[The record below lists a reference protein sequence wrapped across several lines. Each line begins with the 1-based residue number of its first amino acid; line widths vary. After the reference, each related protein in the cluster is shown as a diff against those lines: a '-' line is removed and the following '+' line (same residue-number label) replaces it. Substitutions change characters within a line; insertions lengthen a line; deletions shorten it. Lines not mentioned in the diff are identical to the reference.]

1 MWKKSIDFISF
12 KSLIS
17 SLIYED
23 NNSESLICSDL
34 ESIDDEVKS
43 CDADSSALARYVLAL
58 LKKEKPI
65 NDLKNVMVEQLDVF
79 LAEETKPFVE
89 RLFNAITSEEYLPTM
104 PTPATDNAA
113 DNNNPAAAII
123 GTDRE
128 LTPPLDDTKTK
139 ELFNKIEE
147 SNSTPNNSTAGG
159 EIVTEALTT
168 TEPITTDTLSPSSSS
183 AVPIAPPPP
192 LMGPTKSVSPFKATS
207 DKENQPRESRRR
219 RASLRSRSRSRSRS
233 NDRIS
238 RRSRSRDR
246 RQNEREKNTRQF
258 RNKSPPLHVDRRDRR
273 GPDRRRGPHM
283 NDERSPRVGFT
294 TKNRTKSHSASR
306 SRSPSVERRKG
317 GGGGGVSPS
326 GAMINRSP
334 VYSNE
339 NSKRQRC
346 RDFDEKGYCV
356 RGETCP
362 WDHGINPV
370 VFEGINNSALISMS
384 LREYNPD
391 APDLWSRGSS
401 SAVAPSGGN
410 AGNTSGGGSVGNP
423 FSSGPRNN
431 FSHKGGNGA
440 ISGVYPRAG
449 AGGAGFRP
457 SAPIFPFPLNAA
469 ATPLQRELIPVPVV
483 DANGSGGDISAS
495 QTKRRFELEDSVAI
509 AEGPSKRKL
518 PLSSRLGPRITN
530 IQNNCSLELRK
541 VPRGMNT
548 IAHLNNHFAKFGK
561 IVNIQI
567 SYDDDPE
574 AAIVTFS
581 THAEANVAYRSTEA
595 VLNNRFIKVFWHS
608 QQDGMGGSSGGNSQM
623 TNLMKDDGV
632 ASAPVNGSVRKN
644 SQYHLSNI
652 PAVPTPA
659 ADAAKT
665 PVSMPTTTPATP
677 TPATTTVSNSPTIV
691 AAAHVPPPSLRVKN
705 NTPRVTPATT
715 AIIRKKQEEQAK
727 AVVQLANGLRKRK
740 HELLQGYVKQM
751 KSAVELVERCEPNDP
766 QRIKTVET
774 IKILQATIDKLR
786 KEIATEQ
793 EQMAAQIQNQQPPVK
808 KTKEQQKKELLD
820 IELELFAQQQEGN
833 DTTAIQKRLEDLQR
847 SLGIGPGTK
856 PHFPLSGA
864 RSNKHIRPTLPAAG
878 STSVDRRPKSIVVT
892 GFASEDCDSILAHFK
907 SFGEVMKHDIEK
919 SIPQLIATYATRS
932 NAEQAVLRGKVF
944 KDKRLQIAWAPTV
957 QSSTSHQVNKSI
969 SDNNITEGKSIDKNV
984 TSNNN
989 GNSDMETTDTLPE
1002 LRLEDEEE
1010 DDESEDR
1017 SWRR

>member
-1 MWKKSIDFISF
+1 M
-12 KSLIS
+12 LI
-17 SLIYED
+17 
-23 NNSESLICSDL
+23 NNPDALKNWLVIIL
-34 ESIDDEVKS
+34 EPL

-89 RLFNAITSEEYLPTM
+89 RLFNAITSEEYLTM
-104 PTPATDNAA
+104 IPSKVSENEDENI
-113 DNNNPAAAII
+113 AAATVI

-128 LTPPLDDTKTK
+128 LTPPLDDVSNDSLPDDTILIPSTLLLQTKTK

-147 SNSTPNNSTAGG
+147 SNSISSTAS
-159 EIVTEALTT
+159 EIASNTLSSKPIA
-168 TEPITTDTLSPSSSS
+168 ITTCTISMASSSS
-183 AVPIAPPPP
+183 VPTAPPPP

-219 RASLRSRSRSRSRS
+219 RASLRSRSRSRS

-246 RQNEREKNTRQF
+246 RQNEREKNVRQL
-258 RNKSPPLHVDRRDRR
+258 RNKSPPLHGTDRRDRR
-273 GPDRRRGPHM
+273 GAERRRGPHLS
-283 NDERSPRVGFT
+283 DERSSRVGGFVP
-294 TKNRTKSHSASR
+294 KNRTKSHSASR

-317 GGGGGVSPS
+317 GGSPS
-326 GAMINRSP
+326 GVINNRSP
-334 VYSNE
+334 VYTNE

-401 SAVAPSGGN
+401 SAAVPSGGA
-410 AGNTSGGGSVGNP
+410 AGSTSAGSGSVGNP
-423 FSSGPRNN
+423 FASGPRNS
-431 FSHKGGNGA
+431 FPHKGGNGPV
-440 ISGVYPRAG
+440 SGVYPRA
-449 AGGAGFRP
+449 AGSAVFRP
-457 SAPIFPFPLNAA
+457 SAPIFPFSINAA

-483 DANGSGGDISAS
+483 DANSSGGDISAVQS
-495 QTKRRFELEDSVAI
+495 KRRYELEDSVAI

-518 PLSSRLGPRITN
+518 PMSSRLGPRSTN

-541 VPRGMNT
+541 IPRGMNT

-567 SYDDDPE
+567 SYDEDPE

-608 QQDGMGGSSGGNSQM
+608 QHQLEGIGGNNALM
-623 TNLMKDDGV
+623 TSLLKDEGG
-632 ASAPVNGSVRKN
+632 ASVPANGSIRKN
-644 SQYHLSNI
+644 SQYHLSNVQ
-652 PAVPTPA
+652 AVPNPA
-659 ADAAKT
+659 ADAAMT
-665 PVSMPTTTPATP
+665 PVSMPTTPATP
-677 TPATTTVSNSPTIV
+677 TPATATASNSPTVV

-740 HELLQGYVKQM
+740 HELLQGYLKQM
-751 KSAVELVERCEPNDP
+751 KSAVELVERCEPSDP

-786 KEIATEQ
+786 KEIAIEQ
-793 EQMAAQIQNQQPPVK
+793 EQISAQIQSHQPPVK
-808 KTKEQQKKELLD
+808 KTKEQKKKELLD

-847 SLGIGPGTK
+847 SLGVGPGPK
-856 PHFPLSGA
+856 PHFPVNGA
-864 RSNKHIRPTLPAAG
+864 RSSKHLRPTLPVLG
-878 STSVDRRPKSIVVT
+878 STSVDRRPKTVVVT
-892 GFASEDCDSILAHFK
+892 GFASEECDLVLAHFK
-907 SFGEVMKHDIEK
+907 NFGEVMKHDIDR
-919 SIPQLIATYATRS
+919 SIPQLIATYVTRP

-944 KDKRLQIAWAPTV
+944 KDKRLQIAWAPIVTTTSHK
-957 QSSTSHQVNKSI
+957 QDKLISENSTSE
-969 SDNNITEGKSIDKNV
+969 DNPNDENIN
-984 TSNNN
+984 NNN
-989 GNSDMETTDTLPE
+989 GNNEMDTVDTLPE